1 MITFTNLHKI
11 NKIFYFTTLGLYLFV
26 YFGMLFQIV
35 LGIVQITIAIILLAK
50 MRELSKEKKRKI
62 KLYWLL
68 VVITF
73 LLILTNSAYVNDLG
87 NFICLFLFPMLI
99 ATYFYFLTANIT
111 SDSFLKAEWKNLA
124 LFNYE
129 VDAKILEK
137 YIPSGTEID
146 LWNNKCYVSLVGFM
160 FRNTKVLGLKVPF
173 HINFEEVNL
182 RFYVKRFENG
192 EWKRGVVFIKEIV
205 PKKAITFIANT
216 LYQEHYET
224 QKMRHEIIENEN
236 TNTFVY
242 QWKNKENWNTIQL
255 ETQKHPTEIVTNS
268 EAEFITEHYFGYTK
282 IDDEITFEYKVQ
294 HPRWK
299 QFKVIDHKID
309 IDFQE
314 NYGNDFE
321 FLETTIPNSIFLA
334 EGSAIEVKNKRKLEI
349 AHLFTPRG
357 LNYEY

>member
-1 MITFTNLHKI
+1 MK
-11 NKIFYFTTLGLYLFV
+11 
-26 YFGMLFQIV
+26 
-35 LGIVQITIAIILLAK
+35 
-50 MRELSKEKKRKI
+50 ELSEEKKRKI

-68 VVITF
+68 VVTAF
-73 LLILTNSAYVNDLG
+73 LLILTNSVYGNDLG

-111 SDSFLKAEWKNLA
+111 SDSFLKAEWENLA

-160 FRNTKVLGLKVPF
+160 FKNTKVLGLKVPF

-205 PKKAITFIANT
+205 PKKAISFIANT
-216 LYQEHYET
+216 LYQENYET

-236 TNTFVY
+236 TNIFIY
-242 QWKNKENWNTIQL
+242 QWKNKENWNSIQL
-255 ETQKHPTEIVTNS
+255 ETEKIPTPIAIDS

-282 IDDEITFEYKVQ
+282 INEEVTFEYEVQ
-294 HPRWK
+294 HPRWE
-299 QFKVIDHKID
+299 QFEVLSYNID
-309 IDFQE
+309 IDFRE
-314 NYGNDFE
+314 TYGRDFE
-321 FLETTIPNSIFLA
+321 FLQIQNPISVFLA
-334 EGSAIEVKNKRKLEI
+334 KGSAIEVKNKRKLAIED
-349 AHLFTPRG
+349 LFIPRG